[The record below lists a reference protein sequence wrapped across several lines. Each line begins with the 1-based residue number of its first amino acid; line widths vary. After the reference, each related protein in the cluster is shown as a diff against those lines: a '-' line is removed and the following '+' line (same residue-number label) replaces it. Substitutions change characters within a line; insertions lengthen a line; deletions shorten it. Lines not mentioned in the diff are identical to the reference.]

1 MRRATARSA
10 RMRRALE
17 ELIVEGVATTAPLHQ
32 DLAEDET
39 VRKGDFHTR
48 WLEDWLSSR
57 ESRAAPMKEASR
69 R

>member
-1 MRRATARSA
+1 
-10 RMRRALE
+10 MRRALE
-17 ELIVEGVATTAPLHQ
+17 ELIVEGVATTARLHQ

-57 ESRAAPMKEASR
+57 ESRAAP
-69 R
+69 